1 MVSDFRNRNQI
12 EQFLRNA
19 SAEDLLA
26 QRNQILEMMV
36 KTPSA
41 AVEVERFAARIAYEL
56 RFRVPQAY

>member
-12 EQFLRNA
+12 EHFLRNA
-19 SAEDLLA
+19 SAEELLA
-26 QRNQILEMMV
+26 QRHQIMDLMA

-56 RFRVPQAY
+56 RFRIPQAN